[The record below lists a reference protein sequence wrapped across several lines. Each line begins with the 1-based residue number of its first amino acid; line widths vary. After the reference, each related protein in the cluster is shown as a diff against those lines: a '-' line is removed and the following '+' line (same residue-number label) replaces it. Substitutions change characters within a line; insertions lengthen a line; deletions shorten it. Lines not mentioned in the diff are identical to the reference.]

1 MRKHVF
7 VSASLLAVL
16 TLPCGA
22 QEAVSGERKVWH
34 RVTLTFDGPSASE
47 DGDPNP
53 FRDYRLNVTFRPAG
67 GGRAYTVPGYFA
79 ADGIAAETSAK
90 AGDKW
95 RVHFAPD
102 QEGEWRYEV
111 SFRTGTDVAMSLEP
125 NAGTPAAFDGAT
137 GSFRVARSDKQGADF
152 RAKGMLRYIGGFH
165 LRHAGNGEYFLKGG
179 ADSPENFLAYAD
191 FDDTWDADADS
202 GSYKAVGTF
211 IHTYEPH
218 LKDWRRGDPTWKGG
232 KGKGII
238 GALNYLA
245 SKGMNSVYFLTY
257 NLDGG
262 DGRDTWMWTSPKI
275 RDRYDVSK
283 LDQWEIVFTH
293 MDRLG
298 IMLHVVTQETEN
310 DRALGGGPGLNP
322 IRKLYYRELVARL
335 GHHPALIW
343 NLGEENNTSDADRI
357 EIARYIRTLD
367 AYEHPITVHTH
378 NNKAPDFYNGI
389 LGSSY
394 FEATSIQS
402 AMDRYYG
409 DAVVLRERSAK
420 AGRKWAIFGDEQ
432 APASHGVLPDAE
444 DPNHDGPRKQAL
456 WGNLMGGGSGVEWY
470 FGHKFP
476 HMDINCEDWRS
487 RDGMWDQTRHALEF
501 FRRHL
506 PFWEMDPDKD
516 SSAGNRMWVLA
527 KPGAVYAVY
536 LPNGGTAA
544 LSLPEGNYDVRWYN
558 PRTGGSLQN
567 GTIRTVKGPGA
578 ADLGAPPA
586 DPESDWAVLVRR
598 K

>member
-53 FRDYRLNVTFRPAG
+53 FRNYRLNVTFRPAG

-79 ADGIAAETSAK
+79 ADGNAAETSAK

-102 QEGEWRYEV
+102 QAGEWRYEV

-516 SSAGNRMWVLA
+516 SSAGNRMWVLS